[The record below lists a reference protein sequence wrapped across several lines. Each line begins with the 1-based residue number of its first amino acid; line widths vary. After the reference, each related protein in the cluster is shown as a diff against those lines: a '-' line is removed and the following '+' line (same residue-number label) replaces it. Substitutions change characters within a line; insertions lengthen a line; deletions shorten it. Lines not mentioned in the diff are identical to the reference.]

1 MCTSMRYLAGCVS
14 ALRQYTN
21 NLRSLLDIPEK
32 ALPPISWPTEPWQR
46 SINQDA
52 KKRLYLIVATC
63 GYNSSYVYMKET
75 GTLVSNFGL
84 LPTSP
89 EALGAPVAYSTG
101 LPECDNLI
109 HPFCDPS
116 APLLIKL
123 SARKCPS
130 LRFLPLMLNQHL
142 SPRQSVAR
150 CERRNRR
157 THSSLAS
164 PHNCFR
170 DTIFD
175 SLCVKFHPVWTIRI
189 KMYFQDVITESLGAS
204 QTPRVSQLS

>member
-1 MCTSMRYLAGCVS
+1 
-14 ALRQYTN
+14 
-21 NLRSLLDIPEK
+21 
-32 ALPPISWPTEPWQR
+32 
-46 SINQDA
+46 
-52 KKRLYLIVATC
+52 
-63 GYNSSYVYMKET
+63 MKET
-75 GTLVSNFGL
+75 VTLVSNFGL